1 VVQSLDGGTA
11 HMAEWGTINSSV
23 KDSVAEFLYEKTR
36 RRPMIL
42 PVAVEV

>member
-1 VVQSLDGGTA
+1 MIASLEGAAD
-11 HMAEWGTINSSV
+11 HIMEWASVNQTV
-23 KDSVAEFLYEKTR
+23 KDAVAAFLYEEVH